1 VRGEA
6 EAILLLEKDLHKSV
20 SILPSGKRRQMD
32 SKKLGKEIK
41 LDRVELDLTQTQ
53 LAERINAKQKSI
65 SLFDLTCILA

>member
-1 VRGEA
+1 
-6 EAILLLEKDLHKSV
+6 
-20 SILPSGKRRQMD
+20 MD